1 MKIRPSYVLATI
13 ALFALEIAIALFVH
27 DRLIRPHIGD
37 SLAVILLYLALR
49 AITPLR
55 VPPAAALAL
64 AIAFVIEFGQ
74 LFGLIGALG
83 LRDNI
88 AARFLLG
95 AGFDPI
101 DFIAYTAGALV
112 VLAVERWRG
121 RYQRPAMP

>member
-1 MKIRPSYVLATI
+1 VQIRPSYALAAI
-13 ALFALEIAIALFVH
+13 ALFAVEVAIALFVH

-55 VPPAAALAL
+55 VLPAAALAL

-74 LFGLIGALG
+74 LFGLIGELG

-101 DFIAYTAGALV
+101 DFIAYAAGALC
-112 VLAVERWRG
+112 VLAVERLRS
-121 RYQRPAMP
+121 PE